1 MPDFFLLFSIMK
13 DKDFKSFLTMFLTFP
28 MKTRIEMVSRTL
40 GINNRFKKLY
50 LENLNVLKSLEVGFD
65 PSDPLKTLEAKGTKD
80 L

>member
-1 MPDFFLLFSIMK
+1 MK

-28 MKTRIEMVSRTL
+28 MKTRIEMISRTL

>member
-1 MPDFFLLFSIMK
+1 
-13 DKDFKSFLTMFLTFP
+13 
-28 MKTRIEMVSRTL
+28 MKTRIEMISRTL